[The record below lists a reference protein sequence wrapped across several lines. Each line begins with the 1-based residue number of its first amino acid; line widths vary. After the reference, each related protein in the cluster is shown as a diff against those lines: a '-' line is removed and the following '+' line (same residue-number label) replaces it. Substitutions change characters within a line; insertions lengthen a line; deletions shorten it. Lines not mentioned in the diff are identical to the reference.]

1 MSSATVKSAVLLLTG
16 LGMGLL
22 LSNLTRAVA
31 VMDPGSSELSHKQF
45 YLFVNEVRQ
54 NFVFGDTFA
63 GHYTGSFTLSD
74 GSVRNI
80 ELTPMLHNG
89 MKVVEFKDTGGLT
102 YMGLNGTTTNGTLMV
117 QLIDIDT
124 LKAELKADGWPLRG
138 LRHGD
143 GQP

>member
-1 MSSATVKSAVLLLTG
+1 
-16 LGMGLL
+16 
-22 LSNLTRAVA
+22 
-31 VMDPGSSELSHKQF
+31 
-45 YLFVNEVRQ
+45 
-54 NFVFGDTFA
+54 VFGDTFA

-124 LKAELKADGWPLRG
+124 LKAELEADGWPLRG